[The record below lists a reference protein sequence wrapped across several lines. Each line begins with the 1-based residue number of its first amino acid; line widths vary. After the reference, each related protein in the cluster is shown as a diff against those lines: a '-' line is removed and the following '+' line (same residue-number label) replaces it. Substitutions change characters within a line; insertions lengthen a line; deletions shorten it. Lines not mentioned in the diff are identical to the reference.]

1 MQRIAL
7 IFAMIAAT
15 LSAPVQAQDKGQQK
29 ASAGDTVLILD
40 ASGSMW
46 GIVEGQSKIAA
57 ARQAVGSI
65 LSKWNPSDRLGV
77 MAYGHRSKGDCNDI
91 EMIRPVGPVDAR
103 EISSTVERL
112 NPKGKTPLTQALRQ
126 AAQSLKSNENKS
138 TVILVSD
145 GIETCNADPCAAAAE
160 LKKAGIGFVAHV
172 IGLDVTDPL
181 AKAQLQCIAR
191 NTGGVYLDAANA
203 SGLQQALGRAVDVTQ
218 GKKVVSEAPAR
229 AATVDPFR
237 GKPLRAT
244 VRLAEGLDPVTDGGL
259 VWVLYKPGTDG
270 EEKGEYIATEYGARL
285 AMAAEPGKYML
296 EVSLEET
303 KRLFPVEVVKGALAT
318 YDFVLDAGYVTS
330 EGNISGSGAKAQDV
344 TWELRRGDESVTTK
358 YDAVPKFVVPAGA
371 YSMVL
376 RKGTAR
382 AVQAFSIAP
391 GDVMNLAM
399 SLDAG
404 RLLADAL
411 YTSGG
416 PKVENGLT
424 VEVRRPQQVEN
435 EPGEWVATEYEP
447 LSVFDLPTGSYDIKM
462 TVGKAQKVQR
472 IEIKSGQPMRLTLIL
487 EAGVLAIDA
496 PGADKIEIVAPK
508 KDINGER
515 KVFETFYDAK
525 INFAFNAGDYVAIV
539 TRGDT
544 SKEQPVKV
552 TAGER
557 NEVTIN

>member
-218 GKKVVSEAPAR
+218 GKKVVSERGCARGAVRRAAR
-229 AATVDPFR
+229 AAAR
-237 GKPLRAT
+237 HRA
-244 VRLAEGLDPVTDGGL
+244 P
-259 VWVLYKPGTDG
+259 
-270 EEKGEYIATEYGARL
+270 
-285 AMAAEPGKYML
+285 
-296 EVSLEET
+296 S
-303 KRLFPVEVVKGALAT
+303 
-318 YDFVLDAGYVTS
+318 
-330 EGNISGSGAKAQDV
+330 
-344 TWELRRGDESVTTK
+344 RRT
-358 YDAVPKFVVPAGA
+358 
-371 YSMVL
+371 
-376 RKGTAR
+376 
-382 AVQAFSIAP
+382 
-391 GDVMNLAM
+391 
-399 SLDAG
+399 
-404 RLLADAL
+404 
-411 YTSGG
+411 
-416 PKVENGLT
+416 
-424 VEVRRPQQVEN
+424 
-435 EPGEWVATEYEP
+435 
-447 LSVFDLPTGSYDIKM
+447 
-462 TVGKAQKVQR
+462 
-472 IEIKSGQPMRLTLIL
+472 
-487 EAGVLAIDA
+487 
-496 PGADKIEIVAPK
+496 
-508 KDINGER
+508 
-515 KVFETFYDAK
+515 
-525 INFAFNAGDYVAIV
+525 
-539 TRGDT
+539 
-544 SKEQPVKV
+544 
-552 TAGER
+552 
-557 NEVTIN
+557 